1 MKLEDTQP
9 EDESDEVQQL
19 SGLKRSHTGMYY
31 GIALDALGMAEKAF
45 KIGND
50 AVKHNEG
57 STSAEKDEHIV
68 RILVATRARQQYVA
82 TVIVFSSLCAEAL
95 INFALDAKLS
105 KFFVVG
111 LDKLDTPTKW
121 VVGLKLGYSHDLK
134 CDAPLVHSLKK
145 LAALRN
151 RLAHAKPRT
160 VVDSDLDVIPDDT
173 AAIEM
178 ARFAVETAR
187 QAITC
192 LYQIDPTLPEWGDA
206 RLKPELH

>member
-1 MKLEDTQP
+1 MKAEDKEPKMDAEDLEQP
-9 EDESDEVQQL
+9 R
-19 SGLKRSHTGMYY
+19 GLKRSHTGIYY

-50 AVKHNEG
+50 AAKHREG
-57 STSAEKDEHIV
+57 PSTPDKDHRVV
-68 RILVATRARQQYVA
+68 RVLVADRARQQYVA
-82 TVIVFSSLCAEAL
+82 TAIVFSALCTEAL

-121 VVGLKLGYSHDLK
+121 VVGLLLAYSHELK
-134 CDAPLVHSLKK
+134 CDAPLVHNIKK

-160 VVDSDLDVIPDDT
+160 IVDNDLNVMPDDT

-178 ARFAVETAR
+178 ARFAVNTAK
-187 QAITC
+187 QAIAC
-192 LYQIDPTLPEWGDA
+192 LHQIDPALPEWGDP